1 MTTKVAKKKS
11 RITPAGRAK
20 IAAAQ
25 QKRWNGVRAA
35 NLPAPAQC
43 QHPNTR
49 QGAQPALP
57 PDRPSTLGYAQEI
70 ELGSE
75 NLRTR
80 LISLFEQMQS
90 TSSPAEGEEQRLCSL
105 NDRLA
110 HSCDSIAGAHGVL
123 SSIAEVLG
131 YSIVLLVCLFAVPVV
146 HAQDKKPAPPPATA
160 PTIPDSI
167 RADYYQA
174 VADSV
179 IASADAKQAQDAAS
193 AQYQRLVQA
202 CGKDYSPQQDQQK
215 KLFCAPNPPP
225 DKK

>member
-1 MTTKVAKKKS
+1 MATKAAKKKS
-11 RITPAGRAK
+11 RITPEGRAK

-25 QKRWNGVRAA
+25 HKRWHGVGAA
-35 NLPAPAQC
+35 NLHAPAQS
-43 QHPNTR
+43 QQPNTR

-57 PDRPSTLGYAQEI
+57 PDRPSTLGYAEEI
-70 ELGSE
+70 ERGSE
-75 NLRTR
+75 NLRAR
-80 LISLFEQMQS
+80 LISLFEQMLS
-90 TSSPAEGEEQRLCSL
+90 TPSSSKCEEQGACSL

-110 HSCDSIAGAHGVL
+110 HSCDSITGAHEVL
-123 SSIAEVLG
+123 SSIAEFLG

-146 HAQDKKPAPPPATA
+146 HAQDKKPVPPPATA

-174 VADSV
+174 VADSM
-179 IASADAKQAQDAAS
+179 IASANAKQAQDAAS